1 MGDYNMPARRVPNRP
16 VLLITMLTV
25 ALLGLGSCRRN
36 SPASPP
42 ICRAAWDGDL
52 VKVQNVL
59 RDDPQLVS
67 AKDVSGGTP
76 LDRAATTGHADIV
89 RLLLANHA
97 DVNARN
103 NDGMTPL
110 YGAAESGYTEVAI
123 LLLASRA
130 NVNARTHSGYTP
142 LHVAASRGRKD
153 VTQLLLDNGADV
165 NAKAEDGSTPLH
177 WAVARGHQDV
187 IDLLRQHGGIDLI
200 AAQPHDVL

>member
-1 MGDYNMPARRVPNRP
+1 MANYNMPARQVPNRP
-16 VLLITMLTV
+16 VLLAMLSV
-25 ALLGLGSCRRN
+25 VLLGLGSCRRN

-52 VKVQNVL
+52 AKVRNQL

-67 AKDVSGGTP
+67 ARDVTGGTP

-110 YGAAESGYTEVAI
+110 YGAAENGYTEVAI
-123 LLLASRA
+123 LLLASKA
-130 NVNARTHSGYTP
+130 DVNARTHGGYTP
-142 LHVAASRGRKD
+142 LHVAASRGRKE
-153 VTQLLLDNGADV
+153 VTRLLLDNGADV
-165 NAKAEDGSTPLH
+165 NAKAGDGSTPLH
-177 WAVARGHQDV
+177 WAVTRGHQDV
-187 IDLLRQHGGIDLI
+187 VDLLGQHGGIDLI
-200 AAQPHDVL
+200 GSQPHDVF